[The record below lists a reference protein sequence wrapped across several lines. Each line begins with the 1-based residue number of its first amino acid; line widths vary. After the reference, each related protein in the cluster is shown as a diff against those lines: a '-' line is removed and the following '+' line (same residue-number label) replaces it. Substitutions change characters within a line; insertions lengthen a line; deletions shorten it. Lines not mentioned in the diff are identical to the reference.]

1 MTGLDGMT
9 ACATPPAVPPA
20 EEHGGEDGGDPFLA
34 LLNDVLVELE
44 EMRKVCAP
52 DVADMSVD
60 LEVAHQF
67 TLFAI
72 NNPSRDAFIR
82 AFVKASRL
90 LPEEGEEDETL
101 RERVQKALAAL
112 LGS

>member
-1 MTGLDGMT
+1 MT
-9 ACATPPAVPPA
+9 ACTNPPVVPPP
-20 EEHGGEDGGDPFLA
+20 EEHGGEDGEDPFIT

-52 DVADMSVD
+52 DVADLTVD

-72 NNPSRDAFIR
+72 NNPSRDAFMR
-82 AFVKASRL
+82 ALVKVSRL

-101 RERVQKALAAL
+101 RERVPKALAAL
-112 LGS
+112 LGP

>member
-1 MTGLDGMT
+1 MT

-82 AFVKASRL
+82 SFVKASRL